1 MENRGTYEKGEG
13 EKRAGLASLN
23 QPNTK
28 KGSLGK
34 FFEASS
40 SLSAFPI
47 PMLERACP
55 SSYRADSRKGTTF
68 SFLGQFRG
76 KLFFSFATS
85 KFASPRQG
93 P

>member
-13 EKRAGLASLN
+13 EKRTGLASLN

-40 SLSAFPI
+40 NPHARRS
-47 PMLERACP
+47 M
-55 SSYRADSRKGTTF
+55 
-68 SFLGQFRG
+68 SFLLQ
-76 KLFFSFATS
+76 S
-85 KFASPRQG
+85 
-93 P
+93 